1 MRNIILIGF
10 MGAGKTTIGKLL
22 AKERELVFVDTDER
36 IEQEQGRKI
45 PDIFA
50 QEGELYFRDL
60 ETELLQRMQEDTYGS
75 VVSVGGGMP
84 VREQN
89 RALLRSLGCVVYL
102 SAGKQTIL
110 ERVKKD
116 GSRPMLEGGSLEER
130 VERLMREREGYY
142 RQAAHI
148 DVRTDGRSI
157 RQVLQIIG
165 QETRKYGAVLQ
176 QFQDGKKQTVVSE
189 EKR

>member
-1 MRNIILIGF
+1 MKNIILIGF

-22 AKERELVFVDTDER
+22 AKETELAFVDTDER
-36 IEQEQGRKI
+36 IEQEQGQKI

-157 RQVLQIIG
+157 RQVLQIIS
-165 QETRKYGAVLQ
+165 QETRKYGVVLQ
-176 QFQDGKKQTVVSE
+176 QFHDGKSKQG
-189 EKR
+189 